1 MIFGFKIIAG
11 IPEDLAYK
19 ILGNTGMKLSRH
31 TYNTPVN
38 NPIRAIMVNS
48 NLDQYFLWLNINA
61 GVLVGGK
68 ETYDIEFLREPD
80 FSTLD
85 EKFKIHRTEIF
96 GETVSD
102 RLPPLRD
109 WGLHTMI
116 YGMDI
121 KVEHIAETMR
131 VFTKTDIP
139 MARLNPKNATGMIAP
154 YESAYR
160 GKLEIY
166 SKSELIRLGKI
177 EHKEPLNDY
186 ANEEYRDIIR
196 FLLINRRSNMGY
208 AKRFLRKFEMDLWR
222 LESFLNPLVVTNV
235 FAKSYLDSIGGGD
248 FYKYEKAVEII
259 ENKVSNFQNRR
270 ILLELLDNITEK
282 GTIAKARAASL
293 DKIKFAKDL
302 KLLRDAGI
310 NGALLD
316 KGMKIER
323 IKNSLGDILEK
334 SSMYSQY

>member
-1 MIFGFKIIAG
+1 MENDRTTRKQKHCQSVCQNI
-11 IPEDLAYK
+11 E
-19 ILGNTGMKLSRH
+19 
-31 TYNTPVN
+31 N
-38 NPIRAIMVNS
+38 NPIRATMVNS
-48 NLDQYFLWLNINA
+48 NGNQYFLWLNINA

-68 ETYDIEFLREPD
+68 ETYDIEFVREPD
-80 FSTLD
+80 FFTLD
-85 EKFKIHRTEIF
+85 EKFKIYLSEIF
-96 GETVSD
+96 GKTVSD
-102 RLPPLRD
+102 RLPPLRG

-121 KVEHIAETMR
+121 KAEHIAETMHM
-131 VFTKTDIP
+131 FAKTD
-139 MARLNPKNATGMIAP
+139 MTAARLNPKNATGMTEP

-177 EHKEPLNDY
+177 ENKESPNDY
-186 ANEEYRDIIR
+186 ANETYHDIIR
-196 FLLINRRSNMGY
+196 LLLINRRSNMGY

-235 FAKSYLDSIGGGD
+235 FAKSYLDAIGGGD

-302 KLLRDAGI
+302 KLLRDVGI

-323 IKNSLGDILEK
+323 IKNPLGDILEK
-334 SSMYSQY
+334 GTMYSQY

>member
-38 NPIRAIMVNS
+38 NPIRAVMVNS
-48 NLDQYFLWLNINA
+48 NLDQYFLWMNINA

-68 ETYDIEFLREPD
+68 ETYDIEFVREPD
-80 FSTLD
+80 FLLLD
-85 EKFKIHRTEIF
+85 EKFKIYLAEIF
-96 GETVSD
+96 EKNISD
-102 RLPPLRD
+102 RLPPLRE

-121 KVEHIAETMR
+121 IVEHIAETMC
-131 VFTKTDIP
+131 VFAKTDMP
-139 MARLNPKNATGMIAP
+139 AARLNAKNATGMVAP

-166 SKSELIRLGKI
+166 PKSELIRLNKI
-177 EHKEPLNDY
+177 EYKEPPNDY
-186 ANEEYRDIIR
+186 ADETHHDIIR

-235 FAKSYLDSIGGGD
+235 FAKSYLDSIGSGD

-259 ENKVSNFQNRR
+259 ENKVSNFQNRWLLLA
-270 ILLELLDNITEK
+270 LLEAINEK
-282 GTIAKARAASL
+282 GTVAKVRAGYA
-293 DKIKFAKDL
+293 DKVKFAKDL

-316 KGMKIER
+316 KSMKIER
-323 IKNSLGDILEK
+323 IVNPLGDILEK
-334 SSMYSQY
+334 GSMYSQY